1 MDQDQPS
8 ADMPPE
14 DANNMVSFADSLKS
28 LAAQAAP
35 EKVVEA
41 EYHLVTFVLE
51 KEEFGVPVCAVREI
65 IRVSEITRV
74 PQAPVHI
81 RGVTNLRGRIIP
93 VVEIRTRIGLT
104 AASIGYLSRILLVEA
119 HGRAFGLLVDAVTE
133 VLKIPASS
141 VTPAPPEV
149 LSSASNEYLVG
160 VAQLGKRLIVLLD
173 LDRVVT
179 GISK

>member
-8 ADMPPE
+8 ADASRE
-14 DANNMVSFADSLKS
+14 TADSIVSFADSLEA
-28 LAAQAAP
+28 LQAQAAP
-35 EKVVEA
+35 KKAAEA

-51 KEEFGVPVCAVREI
+51 KEEFGVPVRSVREI

-74 PQAPVHI
+74 PQAPPHI

-104 AASIGYLSRILLVEA
+104 PATVGYLSRILLVEA
-119 HGRAFGLLVDAVTE
+119 HDRVFGLLVDAVTE
-133 VLKIPASS
+133 VLKVPASS

-149 LSSASNEYLVG
+149 LSSASAEYFVG
-160 VAQLGKRLIVLLD
+160 VAQLEKRLIVLLD

>member
-1 MDQDQPS
+1 MDQDQPF
-8 ADMPPE
+8 ADASRE
-14 DANNMVSFADSLKS
+14 DANSMVSFADSLKT
-28 LAAQAAP
+28 LAAQAAAP
-35 EKVVEA
+35 QA
-41 EYHLVTFVLE
+41 ADTEYHLVTFVLE
-51 KEEFGVPVCAVREI
+51 KEEFGVPVRSVREI

-93 VVEIRTRIGLT
+93 VVEIRTRIGLN
-104 AASIGYLSRILLVEA
+104 AATVGYLSRILLVEA
-119 HGRAFGLLVDAVTE
+119 HDRVFGLLVDAVTE
-133 VLKIPASS
+133 VLKVPASS

-149 LSSASNEYLVG
+149 LSSASAEYLVG